1 MPKVRSPLSD
11 VLREV
16 SVIASVLDIPSRTS
30 LVLTPLLVA
39 PANGVLELVGEK
51 RPLRPIN
58 PLTLDE
64 PGTNTNPFASVYTP
78 LVSEGR
84 DTGPAELA

>member
-1 MPKVRSPLSD
+1 MLKGRSPVSASLR
-11 VLREV
+11 LREV

-30 LVLTPLLVA
+30 LVLTPRLVA
-39 PANGVLELVGEK
+39 PVNGELELVGEK
-51 RPLRPIN
+51 RPLSPIN
-58 PLTLDE
+58 PLEL
-64 PGTNTNPFASVYTP
+64 GSNANPFASVYTP

>member
-58 PLTLDE
+58 PFALISRA
-64 PGTNTNPFASVYTP
+64 NPFPSVYGP
-78 LVSEGR
+78 LVSR